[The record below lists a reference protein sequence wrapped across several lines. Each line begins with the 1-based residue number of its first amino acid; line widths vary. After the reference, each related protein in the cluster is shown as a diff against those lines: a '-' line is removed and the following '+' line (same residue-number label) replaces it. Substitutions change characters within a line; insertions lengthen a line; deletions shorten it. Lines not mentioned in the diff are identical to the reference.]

1 MSDARPSE
9 SFGPYAVFERL
20 GAGGMATVHRAK
32 KQGIAGFERQVALKR
47 MLPHLS
53 EDDDFV
59 ESFIREAKVA
69 SMLVH
74 PNIAQIYDFGKV
86 AETYFIAMELV
97 DGPDVRRLLR
107 YARRVGQ
114 LIPLPVVLAL
124 LSETCEA
131 LHYAHT
137 FVDDETGEPLDIVH
151 RDVSPS
157 NLIVAP
163 TGHMKVIDFGIA
175 KASSAQLHT
184 DGGRVKGKYAY
195 MAPEAAAGM
204 ALGSASDVFSLGVV
218 AHEMLTLRPLF
229 SATTDLETIMK
240 IREAPIPRP
249 SDHNASVPPGLDDV
263 VLAALARNPRD
274 RLPSAG
280 AFRSML
286 DEVSRYA
293 GLHWSAR
300 DVQDWLAQIPPEE
313 GGRVSGRASMRNS
326 RATGG
331 PPTPGYT
338 PSDQPYAMRDR
349 LPLAAPPETSIAR
362 KSTPT
367 GTPGNA
373 VMSGVQGQ
381 ARQTAPAMPMLDFS
395 VSLPSP
401 VRGVQQ
407 VPPTPPPQTP
417 EYTPSSQSLP
427 VVPFPHH
434 PSQPSVSQV
443 ARPSLAPI
451 PAPPPTADGRKRMW
465 PLLLLLLL
473 LAGGGFAVAMVV
485 LRGGSDEMKPTSEPI
500 ATTTETG
507 SAATQTPPE
516 RGGGSSD
523 PAPTREPTVAPGV
536 GVADPDETT
545 DAQPGTPIDAA
556 ITKPATGGP
565 GDGKEAPDQ
574 PDRPDKPRKPDRD
587 KKPEKVEPAPKK
599 PEVAIVTPPPVEPEP
614 VKQPD
619 PPPVQPTKPPVQPT
633 KPPVQPTKPP
643 VQPAKPTIAAVS
655 ATAVKK
661 LSGELPTLKSTGG
674 ATSGQVMAKVCIS
687 ESGKVSSVDIKK
699 APDGVATQLQ
709 SAIKTWKYA
718 PYKNQDGVVTP
729 ACFLYSVKIV
739 LKSAE

>member
-1 MSDARPSE
+1 
-9 SFGPYAVFERL
+9 
-20 GAGGMATVHRAK
+20 MATVHRAK

-74 PNIAQIYDFGKV
+74 PNVAQIYDFGKV

-137 FVDDETGEPLDIVH
+137 FVDDDTGEPLDIVH

-263 VLAALARNPRD
+263 VLVALARNPHD

-326 RATGG
+326 RATAG

-349 LPLAAPPETSIAR
+349 LPLAAPPETAIAR

-367 GTPGNA
+367 GSPPQSNPPGVHA
-373 VMSGVQGQ
+373 QS
-381 ARQTAPAMPMLDFS
+381 RTTAPAMPMLDFS
-395 VSLPSP
+395 ISLPSP
-401 VRGVQQ
+401 MRGAPHQ
-407 VPPTPPPQTP
+407 PPQPPQQTP

-427 VVPFPHH
+427 VVPFPNH
-434 PSQPSVSQV
+434 PSHPSVSQN
-443 ARPSLAPI
+443 ARPSLAPMHLQQ
-451 PAPPPTADGRKRMW
+451 PTPDVRKKSW
-465 PLLLLLLL
+465 PLLLLLLAI
-473 LAGGGFAVAMVV
+473 AGGAFAVAMVAMS
-485 LRGGSDEMKPTSEPI
+485 GGNDEPAKPTSEPI
-500 ATTTETG
+500 AKTEVG
-507 SAATQTPPE
+507 SATAQPMPAT
-516 RGGGSSD
+516 GGGSSV
-523 PAPTREPTVAPGV
+523 PAAREPSVL
-536 GVADPDETT
+536 
-545 DAQPGTPIDAA
+545 
-556 ITKPATGGP
+556 PATGSG
-565 GDGKEAPDQ
+565 EVPDTDPSDEPTATPVDAQ
-574 PDRPDKPRKPDRD
+574 LAKVDEGGNERDKPDKPRKPDRD
-587 KKPEKVEPAPKK
+587 KKHGKDDPDPRK
-599 PEVAIVTPPPVEPEP
+599 PEVAVVTPPPDDPDP

-619 PPPVQPTKPPVQPT
+619 PPVQPVKPPVQPV
-633 KPPVQPTKPP
+633 KPPVQPVKPP
-643 VQPAKPTIAAVS
+643 VQPVKP
-655 ATAVKK
+655 ATTPVVTAGAVKK
-661 LSGELPTLKSTGG
+661 ISGELPTLKSSGG
-674 ATSGQVMAKVCIS
+674 ATSGQVMAKVCIG
-687 ESGKVSSVDIKK
+687 ESGKVSSVEIKK
-699 APDGVATQLQ
+699 SPPGVSTDLAA
-709 SAIKTWKYA
+709 AIKTWKYA
-718 PYKNQDGVVTP
+718 PYKNPDGDVTP
-729 ACFLYSVKIV
+729 VCFLYNVKIV
-739 LKSAE
+739 LKSAD

>member
-74 PNIAQIYDFGKV
+74 PNVAQIYDFGKV

-263 VLAALARNPRD
+263 VLAALARNPHD

-326 RATGG
+326 RATAG

-367 GTPGNA
+367 GTPSNPL
-373 VMSGVQGQ
+373 MSGVQGQ

-401 VRGVQQ
+401 IRGAPQ
-407 VPPTPPPQTP
+407 VPPPPPQQTP

-434 PSQPSVSQV
+434 PSHPSVSQV
-443 ARPSLAPI
+443 SRPSLAPI
-451 PAPPPTADGRKRMW
+451 PVPPPTPNVRKKSW

-473 LAGGGFAVAMVV
+473 LAGGGFAVAMLV
-485 LRGGSDEMKPTSEPI
+485 LRGGTDETTPTSEPI
-500 ATTTETG
+500 ATTEPG
-507 SAATQTPPE
+507 SATAQPPPA
-516 RGGGSSD
+516 RQGGSSD
-523 PAPTREPTVAPGV
+523 PTPTTREPTVLPATG
-536 GVADPDETT
+536 ATDPDEKIDEPATT
-545 DAQPGTPIDAA
+545 PVDAA
-556 ITKPATGGP
+556 ITMPETGKPV
-565 GDGKEAPDQ
+565 DGKDTT
-574 PDRPDKPRKPDRD
+574 DKPDKPRKPDRD
-587 KKPEKVEPAPKK
+587 KKPTKDPDPKK
-599 PEVAIVTPPPVEPEP
+599 PEVAVVTPPPDDPEP

-619 PPPVQPTKPPVQPT
+619 PPVQPV
-633 KPPVQPTKPP
+633 KPP
-643 VQPAKPTIAAVS
+643 VQPAKPTVAAVS
-655 ATAVKK
+655 ASAVKK
-661 LSGELPTLKSTGG
+661 ISGDLPTLKSSGG

-687 ESGKVSSVDIKK
+687 ETGKVSSVDIKK
-699 APDGVATQLQ
+699 APDGVSTQLQ

-718 PYKNQDGVVTP
+718 PYKNQDGAVTP